1 MRQLNKLFSLIIVIA
16 LVSSTANAES
26 FKLKQITEGLE
37 IPWGMTAVSENL
49 LLVTERQGTAKL
61 VDLKTGDHQVIKGL
75 PKVVSRGQG
84 GLLDVALSPNFD
96 QTQEIYFSYAKPIEN
111 KQTLAL
117 GKAKL
122 VGTELKNWQ
131 DIFISNYVS
140 KSVHHFGSRIT
151 FDQNNKL
158 YLSHGDRG
166 DRHQAQNLSNHAG
179 TILRL
184 DLDGSVPKDNPFVGD
199 KNAAPEI
206 WSYGHRNP
214 QGLTFDKETGQLWSN
229 EHGPRGGDE
238 INLIKKGNNYGWPVI
253 SYGRE
258 YISRRPV
265 GEDTA
270 KAGMEQP
277 IKYYVPSIAPSGL
290 IVYRGS
296 LFPEWDGDFFSG
308 ALALQHL
315 NQVKLTKDGT
325 KETRHLEEMK
335 QRVRNVYQ
343 LPTGEILIGNDHGK
357 IFALT
362 PKATKP

>member
-1 MRQLNKLFSLIIVIA
+1 MRQLHKLFSLIIVIA
-16 LVSSTANAES
+16 FVSSTANAES

-61 VDLKTGDHQVIKGL
+61 VDLKTGDQQAIKGL

-84 GLLDVALSPNFD
+84 GLLDVVLSPNFD
-96 QTQEIYFSYAKPIEN
+96 QTKEIYFSYTKPVEK
-111 KQTLAL
+111 KQALAL

-131 DIFISNYVS
+131 DIFVSNYISDSVS
-140 KSVHHFGSRIT
+140 HFGGRIA
-151 FDQNNKL
+151 FDQHQKL
-158 YLSHGDRG
+158 YLTHGERSN
-166 DRHQAQNLSNHAG
+166 RKEAQDLSNHAG
-179 TILRL
+179 SIIRL
-184 DLDGSVPKDNPFVGD
+184 NLDGSVPKDNPFIGD
-199 KNAAPEI
+199 KDAAPEI

-214 QGLTFDKETGQLWSN
+214 QGLTFDKKTGQLWSN

-238 INLIKKGNNYGWPVI
+238 INLIKKGKNYGWPVI
-253 SYGRE
+253 SYGKE
-258 YISRRPV
+258 YVTRQQI
-265 GEDTA
+265 GEGVA
-270 KAGMEQP
+270 KEGMEQP
-277 IKYYVPSIAPSGL
+277 IKYFVPSIAPSGL

-325 KETRHLEEMK
+325 KEIRHLEEMK

-343 LPTGEILIGNDHGK
+343 LPTGEILISTDHGK
-357 IFALT
+357 IFSLT
-362 PKATKP
+362 PKAIKP